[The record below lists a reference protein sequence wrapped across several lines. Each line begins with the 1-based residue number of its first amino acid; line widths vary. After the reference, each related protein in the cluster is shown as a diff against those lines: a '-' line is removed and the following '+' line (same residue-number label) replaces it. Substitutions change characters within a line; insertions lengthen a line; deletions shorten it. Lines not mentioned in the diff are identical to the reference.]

1 MKKTKFIG
9 TINGDDFSESYNNI
23 TEYNTRVTEFL
34 DKGIAFKATTKTETV
49 EVCEV
54 CGKEDCICS
63 EIPDDSTLFPYFI
76 SDSYYLDDLIASNI
90 SEKDIKTYLN
100 SCNVLISNFL
110 SNKNIDNNTKQEYFD
125 KILDIRNMLLQD
137 MKFNDSAITYLLE
150 KRNEVL
156 KTYNVAKEKYIK
168 DIKQCDIEDNI
179 LCKASKFI
187 ELLKSFYDDI
197 AKRATLVT
205 CFDDNKYKGC
215 TCTDECN
222 GECNGECSCNSKECT
237 CAKATFEEKEKPKV
251 KDISELFNKI
261 FGVNLNDLK

>member
-9 TINGDDFSESYNNI
+9 TIDGDNFSESYNNV
-23 TEYNTRVTEFL
+23 TEYNTRVTDLL

-54 CGKEDCICS
+54 CGKEDCICT

-76 SDSYYLDDLIASNI
+76 SDSYYLDDLTASNI

-100 SCNVLISNFL
+100 SCNILISNFL

-137 MKFNDSAITYLLE
+137 MRFNDSAITSLLE

-156 KTYNVAKEKYIK
+156 KTYNAAKEKYIK
-168 DIKQCDIEDNI
+168 DIKQCDTEDNI
-179 LCKASKFI
+179 LGKASKFI

-197 AKRATLVT
+197 AKQATLVT
-205 CFDDNKYKGC
+205 CFDNKCNGC
-215 TCTDECN
+215 TCT

-237 CAKATFEEKEKPKV
+237 CAKTTFEEKEKPKV
-251 KDISELFNKI
+251 KDISELFNKV
-261 FGVNLNDLK
+261 FGVNLNDLKKSY